1 MIEPVQA
8 LNRGS
13 DAEVADRQDVGPL
26 EVDQQKH
33 VGGPPPKPFAG
44 RDLLANLVIRELVQ
58 VLYVELASNDMF
70 GQRPEILDLHPG
82 ESHSFQ
88 GGGIEGQQLGRG
100 GHPAAKALLE
110 PTGYRPRREARNL
123 LADDRGNE
131 DAEGIT
137 QRTAAPPGGGIDGLG
152 RTDQARQ
159 SAVTGLQGGQ
169 RVIARRGGLCASDS
183 SS

>member
-123 LADDRGNE
+123 
-131 DAEGIT
+131 
-137 QRTAAPPGGGIDGLG
+137 PGGGIDGLG
-152 RTDQARQ
+152 RIDQARQ